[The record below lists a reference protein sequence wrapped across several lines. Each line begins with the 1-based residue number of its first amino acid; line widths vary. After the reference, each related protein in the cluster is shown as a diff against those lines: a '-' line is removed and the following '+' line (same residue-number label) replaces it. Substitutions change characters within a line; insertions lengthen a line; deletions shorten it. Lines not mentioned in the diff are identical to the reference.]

1 MITREMIVRL
11 MRNAAPEASD
21 EDVEAA
27 ADRYIAN
34 EVRFREAMDR
44 CGDAFEAF
52 VLDELAKYRSGSP

>member
-1 MITREMIVRL
+1 

-21 EDVEAA
+21 DDVEAA

-34 EVRFREAMDR
+34 EVRFREVMDR

-52 VLDELAKYRSGSP
+52 VLDYLAKHRRGSP